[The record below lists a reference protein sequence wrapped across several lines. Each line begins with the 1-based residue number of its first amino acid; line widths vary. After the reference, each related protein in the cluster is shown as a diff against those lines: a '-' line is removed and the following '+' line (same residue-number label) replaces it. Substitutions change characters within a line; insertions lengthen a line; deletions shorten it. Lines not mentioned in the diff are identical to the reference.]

1 MTGAVARRDVGR
13 FLLVSGDFVKTGG
26 MDRAN
31 YALAAYLADR
41 GDEVQLVAY
50 RAAADLLGRPG
61 VTLHRVPKPLNSY
74 LLGESLL
81 RRAGRR
87 RAARV
92 ARGGGRV
99 VVNGG
104 NCDWGD
110 ANWVHYV
117 HAEWAPRTEGGPARR
132 LKAGVAR
139 RLALA
144 HERAALRRARVVIAN
159 SERTRAALVDTLG
172 LPPGRVHTIYYG
184 TDPALFRPRE
194 AAGRAAAR
202 ARLGWAD
209 DRPAVAFIGAMGDL
223 RKGFDTLFAA
233 WRELARDPGWDAR
246 LAVIGAGA
254 SVPAWKA
261 RAEAAGLR
269 GSIEFLG
276 FRADVPEVLGAC
288 AALVSPTRYEA
299 YGLNVQ
305 EALCCGLPAIV
316 SAAAG
321 VAERYPAALS
331 DLLLP
336 DPEDAADLAARLRRW
351 REGEASG
358 QPRPELA
365 SFSAALRDYTWDHMA
380 GRIARTIE
388 GAA

>member
-1 MTGAVARRDVGR
+1 VGR

-31 YALAAYLADR
+31 HALASYLAAR
-41 GDEVQLVAY
+41 GDEVHLVAY

-61 VTLHRVPKPLNSY
+61 VTLHRVPKPLDSY
-74 LLGESLL
+74 LLGEALL

-87 RAARV
+87 RARRV

-117 HAEWAPRTEGGPARR
+117 HAAWAPRQDGGPARR
-132 LKAGVAR
+132 LKGRLAR

-144 HERAALRRARVVIAN
+144 SERAALRRARVVVAN
-159 SERTRAALVDTLG
+159 SERTRAALVEGLG
-172 LPPGRVHTIYYG
+172 LPPGRVHTAYYG
-184 TDPALFRPRE
+184 ADPALFRPRTPAE
-194 AAGRAAAR
+194 RAAAR
-202 ARLGWAD
+202 ARLGWPA
-209 DRPAVAFIGAMGDL
+209 DRPVVAFIGAMGDL

-233 WRELARDPGWDAR
+233 WRELARDAGWDAR
-246 LAVIGAGA
+246 LVVIGAGA
-254 SVPAWKA
+254 SVPAWRA
-261 RAEAAGLR
+261 RAAAEGLA
-269 GSIEFLG
+269 GSVAFLG

-288 AALVSPTRYEA
+288 DALASPTRYEA

-316 SAAAG
+316 SASAG
-321 VAERYPAALS
+321 VAERYPEGLR

-351 REGEASG
+351 RAALGR
-358 QPRPELA
+358 PRPALE
-365 SFSAALRDYTWDHMA
+365 SFSAALRAHTWDDMA
-380 GRIARTIE
+380 GRIASIIE

>member
-1 MTGAVARRDVGR
+1 MGR

-31 YALAAYLADR
+31 YALASYLAGR
-41 GDEVQLVAY
+41 GDGVRLVAH
-50 RAAADLLGRPG
+50 RAAADLLARPG
-61 VTLHRVPKPLNSY
+61 VTLRRVPKPLGSY
-74 LLGESLL
+74 LLGEPLL
-81 RRAGRR
+81 RSAGRR
-87 RAARV
+87 EAARA

-104 NCDWGD
+104 NCPWGD

-117 HAEWAPRTEGGPARR
+117 HAAWSPRQDGGPARR
-132 LKAGVAR
+132 LKGAVAR

-144 HERAALRRARVVIAN
+144 SERAALRSARVVIAN
-159 SERTRAALVDTLG
+159 SERTRAALVERLG
-172 LPPGRVHTIYYG
+172 LPADRIHTVYYG
-184 TDPALFRPRE
+184 TDPALFRPRD

-202 ARLGWAD
+202 DRLGWAD
-209 DRPAVAFIGAMGDL
+209 GRPTLAFIGAMGDL

-233 WRELARDPGWDAR
+233 WGGLARDPGWDAR
-246 LAVIGAGA
+246 LAVLGAGA
-254 SVPAWKA
+254 SVLAWKA
-261 RAEAAGLR
+261 RAEAAGLA

-276 FRADVPEVLGAC
+276 FRTDVPEVLGAC
-288 AALVSPTRYEA
+288 DGLVSPTRYEA
-299 YGLNVQ
+299 YGLNVH

-321 VAERYPAALS
+321 VAERYPEGLR

-336 DPEDAADLAARLRRW
+336 DPEDAADLAGRIRRW
-351 REGEASG
+351 REAWV

-365 SFSAALRDYTWDHMA
+365 SFSAALRDYTWDGMA
-380 GRIARTIE
+380 GRIARLLDNAT
-388 GAA
+388 